1 MLNNR
6 KDITKNG
13 YLEDTT
19 EIKHSSKR
27 KNSEYEKKKKVKKFQ
42 HLPNRNSKKE
52 E

>member
-19 EIKHSSKR
+19 DTKHSSKG
-27 KNSEYEKKKKVKKFQ
+27 KIVNMKKKKVKKFQ
-42 HLPNRNSKKE
+42 HLPNRNSKKKE
-52 E
+52 